1 MCFIEKGT
9 GEFNNGLDIR
19 NTNMLSESCV
29 TSDKEIKAGTSEETV
44 IEEALAHGHKL
55 SGYNQIK

>member
-1 MCFIEKGT
+1 
-9 GEFNNGLDIR
+9 
-19 NTNMLSESCV
+19 MLSESCV